1 MPTERKWLALP
12 ALIIAD
18 LSLLIAWIPLVNEL
32 ALAGVLLTISLAG
45 LSLIINRKRLKTL
58 TTTSLVTALVALL
71 LVLASRLLLEQS
83 LANLDQVL
91 QELNTYLTSILKH
104 LPFFA

>member
-18 LSLLIAWIPLVNEL
+18 LSLLIAWIPLINEL
-32 ALAGVLLTISLAG
+32 ALAGVLLTIILAG
-45 LSLIINRKRLKTL
+45 LSLVINRKRLKTL
-58 TTTSLVTALVALL
+58 TTTSLVTALVSLL